1 VWWTAP
7 NFFGAAR
14 NHIVESASA
23 IAYVLR
29 LLGGSPGERSMEDVS
44 AILAAG
50 AATYSRLQSVSSF
63 EDYLGLAERL
73 VQSIMTAA
81 PASAPVRT
89 ETAFLNRNLGDALSQ

>member
-1 VWWTAP
+1 
-7 NFFGAAR
+7 
-14 NHIVESASA
+14 
-23 IAYVLR
+23 
-29 LLGGSPGERSMEDVS
+29 MEDVS
-44 AILAAG
+44 AVLAAG